1 MTKRH
6 EPLSMLAPES
16 FRRAISRRALFQIG
30 GAAAGLAIISA
41 CGGGD
46 DDSGSGSGSSDTG
59 SDATSGGGAGGSEL
73 LAQYSNVINKSSG
86 NLAMFTWG
94 EYNDPDIIG
103 ALAESS
109 LGVTMK
115 VDYYPSNED
124 LITKLSA
131 ANGNSGFDIVVPTG
145 PYIPQMI
152 EKGLLQKFDKT
163 LLPNIVNVDPI
174 YLAQAWDPTNEYSV
188 CKNWGSTGFF
198 YNTTKIQKELST
210 WQDFLDV
217 CMNEA
222 SGDCSVLDTAPNLCG
237 PYFWANGINWT
248 TEKAE
253 DLDACEAFLVDE
265 FAQHI
270 KAFDSYPSTAIAEG
284 QFSISMIW
292 NGDAR
297 AAYNRLIDGGM
308 NPDEWKWVLA
318 GPKTELWM
326 DNYCIATGA
335 PNAEAAHAWI
345 NWLLTP
351 EVSIQDLQ
359 FHGYHSGMKNI
370 DQLIAEL
377 APDLTYADMI
387 FFTDEQVAT
396 METGAVNS
404 AQDRLVEI
412 YDKVKA
418 KAAG

>member
-1 MTKRH
+1 
-6 EPLSMLAPES
+6 MLAPES
-16 FRRAISRRALFQIG
+16 FRHAISRRALFQIG

-46 DDSGSGSGSSDTG
+46 DDADSGSSDTG
-59 SDATSGGGAGGSEL
+59 GSSGTSGGSSGGSDL
-73 LAQYSNVINKSSG
+73 LSQYSNVVNKASG

-94 EYNDPDIIG
+94 EYNDPEIIG
-103 ALAESS
+103 SLAESS
-109 LGVTMK
+109 VGVTMK

-145 PYIPQMI
+145 AYIPQMI
-152 EKGLLQKFDKT
+152 EKGLLQKFDKA
-163 LLPNIVNVDPI
+163 LLPNMVNVDPL
-174 YLAQAWDPTNEYSV
+174 YMARDWDPTNDYSV

-198 YNTTKIQKELST
+198 YNTTKITRPMAT
-210 WQDFLDV
+210 WQDFLDA

-237 PYFWANGINWT
+237 AYFWANGINWT
-248 TEKAE
+248 TEDPA
-253 DLDACEAFLVDE
+253 DLDACEAYMVDQ

-284 QFSISMIW
+284 QFSLSMIW
-292 NGDAR
+292 NGDGR
-297 AAYNRLIDGGM
+297 AAYGRLLDGGL
-308 NPDEWKWVLA
+308 NVDEWKWVLP
-318 GPKTELWM
+318 GPATEIWM
-326 DNYCIATGA
+326 DNYCIPTGA
-335 PNAEAAHAWI
+335 PNPEAAHAWI

-351 EVSIQDLQ
+351 EVSIKDLA

-377 APDLTYADMI
+377 APDLTYPEII

-396 METGAVNS
+396 MQTGAVNS